1 VPLQNRVT
9 PFGEIVFESARG
21 TMMGNRGGRL
31 HDEKKRLGRRRWA
44 SRAWIC
50 CLLEFRG
57 RRREP
62 MAPNRYTELFF
73 LDEATAFAAGHRPC
87 FECRR
92 ADALRFREAF
102 GAARADE
109 MDRAL
114 HAERL
119 APKREVGAAALP
131 DGAMVAADGA
141 AWLVWKGAL
150 RPWSFAGYGEAR
162 PFAGRAL
169 LLTPPSTLAA
179 FRNGYR
185 PRAHASADA

>member
-1 VPLQNRVT
+1 MPLQNRVT
-9 PFGEIVFESARG
+9 PFGEIVADPARG
-21 TMMGNRGGRL
+21 ALFGNRGGRI
-31 HDEKKRLGRRRWA
+31 HDENKRLGRRRWA

-50 CLLEFRG
+50 CVLSFKG
-57 RRREP
+57 RRREL

-92 ADALRFREAF
+92 ADAVRFRDAF

-109 MDRAL
+109 IDRAL

-119 APKREVGAAALP
+119 GPKPEVETADLP
-131 DGAMVAADGA
+131 DGAMIGRDGE
-141 AWLVWKGAL
+141 AWLVWRGAL
-150 RPWSFAGYGEAR
+150 RRWSFAGYGAAR
-162 PFAGRAL
+162 PLAGRAA
-169 LLTPPSTLAA
+169 LLTPAGAIRA

-185 PRAHASADA
+185 PAAHASAD